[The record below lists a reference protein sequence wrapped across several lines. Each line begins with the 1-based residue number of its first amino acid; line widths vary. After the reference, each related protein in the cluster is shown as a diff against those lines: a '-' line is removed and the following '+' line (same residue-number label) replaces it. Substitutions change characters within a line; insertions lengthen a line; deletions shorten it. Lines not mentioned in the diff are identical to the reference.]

1 MSTLFASVEF
11 FSFAG
16 LPASPPSSQKVSLG
30 IRLLSVFSCQ
40 GSGAPHPC
48 QCPLRNKNPFLYIL
62 SGVPSAKYSLVTDF
76 RCYPKFLG
84 VFNDT
89 AGSLVL
95 SSANSGFN
103 PWFSSS
109 ARGSACVFKVPAL
122 PRSAQERILPA
133 SKDMSREFAG
143 NFANWLT
150 CF

>member
-1 MSTLFASVEF
+1 MSHSSRVLS
-11 FSFAG
+11 SFPLLAF
-16 LPASPPSSQKVSLG
+16 LPA
-30 IRLLSVFSCQ
+30 RLLLRRSLLGSVYCQ
-40 GSGAPHPC
+40 YSVVKVLALPISC